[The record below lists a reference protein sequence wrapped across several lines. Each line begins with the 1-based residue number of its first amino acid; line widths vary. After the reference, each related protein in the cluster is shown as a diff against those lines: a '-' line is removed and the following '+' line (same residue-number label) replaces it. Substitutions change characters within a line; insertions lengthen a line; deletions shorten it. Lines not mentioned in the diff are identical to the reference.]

1 MSIKWMRSELK
12 RIAEKIGTEDEET
25 VLVMLTVVDCRV
37 DAVEEEMD
45 YPDTVGHSFNYPV
58 LGVQTAMHFPLC
70 TMNSSDAANLAEAF
84 ILHVRVIE
92 NLRRPAPVGVM
103 DMRPFPSSGA
113 WIFSPL
119 ADGQD
124 IKDHVAEQ
132 YKLIIEARDEHP

>member
-1 MSIKWMRSELK
+1 MSIKWMRTELK
-12 RIAEKIGTEDEET
+12 RIAEKIGAEDEET

-58 LGVQTAMHFPLC
+58 LGVQTVMHFPLR

>member
-1 MSIKWMRSELK
+1 MSIKWMRTELK

-58 LGVQTAMHFPLC
+58 LGVQTVMHFPLC

-84 ILHVRVIE
+84 ILHVRAIE

-103 DMRPFPSSGA
+103 DMRPFSSSGA
-113 WIFSPL
+113 WLFSPL

>member
-1 MSIKWMRSELK
+1 MSIKWMRTELK

-58 LGVQTAMHFPLC
+58 LGVQTVMLFPLC

-84 ILHVRVIE
+84 ILHVRAIE

-103 DMRPFPSSGA
+103 DMRPFSSSGA
-113 WIFSPL
+113 WLFSPL

>member
-1 MSIKWMRSELK
+1 MSIKWMRAELK
-12 RIAEKIGTEDEET
+12 RIAEKFGTEDEET

-58 LGVQTAMHFPLC
+58 LGVQTVMHFPLR

-84 ILHVRVIE
+84 ILHVRAIE

>member
-1 MSIKWMRSELK
+1 MSIKWMRTELK

-45 YPDTVGHSFNYPV
+45 YPNTVGHSFNYPV
-58 LGVQTAMHFPLC
+58 LGVQTVMHFPLR

-84 ILHVRVIE
+84 ILHVRTIE
-92 NLRRPAPVGVM
+92 SLRRPAPAGVM

-119 ADGQD
+119 AAGQD
-124 IKDHVAEQ
+124 IKEHVAEQ
-132 YKLIIEARDEHP
+132 YQLIIEARDEHP

>member
-58 LGVQTAMHFPLC
+58 LGVQTVMHFPLR

>member
-1 MSIKWMRSELK
+1 MSIKWMRAELK

-37 DAVEEEMD
+37 DAVEGEMD

-58 LGVQTAMHFPLC
+58 LGVQTVMHFPLR

-84 ILHVRVIE
+84 ILHVRAIE

-103 DMRPFPSSGA
+103 DMRPFPSPGA
-113 WIFSPL
+113 WIFPPL
-119 ADGQD
+119 EDGQD
-124 IKDHVAEQ
+124 IKNHVAEQ
-132 YKLIIEARDEHP
+132 YRLIIEARHEHP

>member
-58 LGVQTAMHFPLC
+58 LGVQTVMHFPLR

-92 NLRRPAPVGVM
+92 NLRRPASVGVM

>member
-1 MSIKWMRSELK
+1 MSIKWMRAELK
-12 RIAEKIGTEDEET
+12 RIAEKIGAEDEET

-45 YPDTVGHSFNYPV
+45 YPKTVGHSFNYPV
-58 LGVQTAMHFPLC
+58 LGVQTVMHFPFC

-84 ILHVRVIE
+84 ILHVRAIE

-113 WIFSPL
+113 WIFPRL

-132 YKLIIEARDEHP
+132 YRLIIEGRHEHP

>member
-1 MSIKWMRSELK
+1 MSIKWMRTELK
-12 RIAEKIGTEDEET
+12 RIAEKIGSEDEET

-58 LGVQTAMHFPLC
+58 LGVQTVMHFRLC

-84 ILHVRVIE
+84 ILHVRAIE

-113 WIFSPL
+113 WLFSPL